1 VTKDVQS
8 VVRAMTVNEVEQL
21 KKTVEWLGLYI
32 ETIDL
37 LKTRQSDLELID
49 FETPGLEQRLSML
62 NDMIRN
68 TIPDLDMEYRKQ
80 QSKLVRKF
88 NQQQGV

>member
-1 VTKDVQS
+1 MTENVQS
-8 VVRAMTVNEVEQL
+8 VVRTMTVNEVEQL
-21 KKTVEWLGLYI
+21 KKPVEWLGLYI

-49 FETPGLEQRLSML
+49 FETPGLDQRLSML

>member
-1 VTKDVQS
+1 MTEDVQS

>member
-1 VTKDVQS
+1 MTKDVQS

-80 QSKLVRKF
+80 QSKLVRKLF
-88 NQQQGV
+88 

>member
-1 VTKDVQS
+1 MTKDVQS

>member
-1 VTKDVQS
+1 MTEDVRS

>member
-1 VTKDVQS
+1 MTENVQS
-8 VVRAMTVNEVEQL
+8 VVRTMTVNEVEQL

-49 FETPGLEQRLSML
+49 FETPGLDQRLSML